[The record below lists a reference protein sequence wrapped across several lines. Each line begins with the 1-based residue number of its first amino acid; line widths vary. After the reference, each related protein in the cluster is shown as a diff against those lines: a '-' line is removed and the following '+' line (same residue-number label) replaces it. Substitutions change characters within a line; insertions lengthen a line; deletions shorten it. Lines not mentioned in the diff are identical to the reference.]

1 MVESSNCSTS
11 SFISTRILRQKYLL
25 AFVLARI
32 YLLISLTALGD
43 FFCDI
48 LIVFSHYYT
57 RLVEEKGQNR
67 IKNKNII
74 VMICEDD
81 RDLLDLFQKG
91 IGSKY
96 SVIAVDSGTGCIAK
110 YIDEKV
116 KGNKVDVLIVSY
128 DLHDLPGDIVATTI
142 RDISGNIRRTNTVL
156 VSASE
161 LDEDLVEHL
170 KRKDCIIDSVT
181 KPVSIDSLMR
191 IIEKAIRDY

>member
-1 MVESSNCSTS
+1 M
-11 SFISTRILRQKYLL
+11 
-25 AFVLARI
+25 
-32 YLLISLTALGD
+32 
-43 FFCDI
+43 
-48 LIVFSHYYT
+48 
-57 RLVEEKGQNR
+57 EEKGQNR
-67 IKNKNII
+67 IKNRDTV

-81 RDLLDLFQKG
+81 CELLNLFQKG

-96 SVIAVDSGTGCIAK
+96 SVIAVGSGTECISR

-142 RDISGNIRRTNTVL
+142 RDLGGSMRRTTTVL

-161 LDEDLVEHL
+161 LDKELVEHL

-191 IIEKAIRDY
+191 IIEKAILDRLAF

>member
-1 MVESSNCSTS
+1 
-11 SFISTRILRQKYLL
+11 
-25 AFVLARI
+25 
-32 YLLISLTALGD
+32 
-43 FFCDI
+43 
-48 LIVFSHYYT
+48 
-57 RLVEEKGQNR
+57 VEEEGQNR
-67 IKNKNII
+67 IKNRDIV

-81 RDLLDLFQKG
+81 FGLLNLFQKG

-96 SVIAVDSGTGCIAK
+96 DVIAVDSGTECISK

-142 RDISGNIRRTNTVL
+142 RDLSGNIKRTNTVL

-161 LDEDLVEHL
+161 LDEELVEHL

-191 IIEKAIRDY
+191 IIEKAILEH

>member
-1 MVESSNCSTS
+1 VKDDKD
-11 SFISTRILRQKYLL
+11 IS
-25 AFVLARI
+25 
-32 YLLISLTALGD
+32 
-43 FFCDI
+43 DI
-48 LIVFSHYYT
+48 D
-57 RLVEEKGQNR
+57 Q
-67 IKNKNII
+67 IKNRGIV

-81 RDLLDLFQKG
+81 FDLLNLFQKG

-96 SVIAVDSGTGCIAK
+96 SVIAVDSGTECISK

-142 RDISGNIRRTNTVL
+142 RDLSGNIRRTNTVL

-161 LDEDLVEHL
+161 LDEELVEHL

-181 KPVSIDSLMR
+181 KPVSIDSLMK
-191 IIEKAIRDY
+191 IIEKAIPEYYQKDKA

>member
-1 MVESSNCSTS
+1 
-11 SFISTRILRQKYLL
+11 
-25 AFVLARI
+25 
-32 YLLISLTALGD
+32 
-43 FFCDI
+43 
-48 LIVFSHYYT
+48 
-57 RLVEEKGQNR
+57 VEEKGQNR
-67 IKNKNII
+67 MKNRDI
-74 VMICEDD
+74 VVIVCEDD
-81 RDLLDLFQKG
+81 CDLLNLFQKG

-96 SVIAVDSGTGCIAK
+96 SVIAIDSGIECISK

-142 RDISGNIRRTNTVL
+142 RDLSGNVRRTNTVL

-161 LDEDLVEHL
+161 LDEELVEHL

-191 IIEKAIRDY
+191 IIEKAIPDLNPT

>member
-1 MVESSNCSTS
+1 M
-11 SFISTRILRQKYLL
+11 
-25 AFVLARI
+25 
-32 YLLISLTALGD
+32 
-43 FFCDI
+43 
-48 LIVFSHYYT
+48 
-57 RLVEEKGQNR
+57 EEKGQNSVNNR
-67 IKNKNII
+67 NIF

-81 RDLLDLFQKG
+81 FSLLNSFQKG

-96 SVIAVDSGTGCIAK
+96 SVIAVNSGTKCISK

-116 KGNKVDVLIVSY
+116 KGNNVDVLIVSY

-170 KRKDCIIDSVT
+170 KRKDCIIESVT

-191 IIEKAIRDY
+191 IIEKATPEH

>member
-1 MVESSNCSTS
+1 M
-11 SFISTRILRQKYLL
+11 
-25 AFVLARI
+25 
-32 YLLISLTALGD
+32 
-43 FFCDI
+43 
-48 LIVFSHYYT
+48 
-57 RLVEEKGQNR
+57 EEKRQNR
-67 IKNKNII
+67 IKNSDIV

-81 RDLLDLFQKG
+81 CDLLNLFQKG

-96 SVIAVDSGTGCIAK
+96 SVIAVDSGTKCISK

-116 KGNKVDVLIVSY
+116 KGNNVDILIVSY

-142 RDISGNIRRTNTVL
+142 RDLGGSIRRTTTVL

-161 LDEDLVEHL
+161 LDKELVEHL

-191 IIEKAIRDY
+191 IIEKAIPDRLAS

>member
-1 MVESSNCSTS
+1 
-11 SFISTRILRQKYLL
+11 
-25 AFVLARI
+25 
-32 YLLISLTALGD
+32 
-43 FFCDI
+43 
-48 LIVFSHYYT
+48 
-57 RLVEEKGQNR
+57 VEENGQNR
-67 IKNKNII
+67 IKNRDIV

-81 RDLLDLFQKG
+81 CDLLNLFQKG
-91 IGSKY
+91 IDSKY
-96 SVIAVDSGTGCIAK
+96 NVMAVGSGTECISR

-142 RDISGNIRRTNTVL
+142 RDLSGKIRRTNTVL

-161 LDEDLVEHL
+161 LDEELVEHL

-191 IIEKAIRDY
+191 IIEKAIPEY

>member
-1 MVESSNCSTS
+1 M
-11 SFISTRILRQKYLL
+11 
-25 AFVLARI
+25 
-32 YLLISLTALGD
+32 
-43 FFCDI
+43 
-48 LIVFSHYYT
+48 
-57 RLVEEKGQNR
+57 EEKGQNR
-67 IKNKNII
+67 IKNRDIV

-81 RDLLDLFQKG
+81 CDLLNLFQKG

-96 SVIAVDSGTGCIAK
+96 SVIAVGSGTECISK

-142 RDISGNIRRTNTVL
+142 RDLGGSIRRTTTVL

-161 LDEDLVEHL
+161 LDKELVEHL
-170 KRKDCIIDSVT
+170 KRKNCIIDSVT

-191 IIEKAIRDY
+191 IIEKAIPDRLAS

>member
-1 MVESSNCSTS
+1 
-11 SFISTRILRQKYLL
+11 
-25 AFVLARI
+25 
-32 YLLISLTALGD
+32 
-43 FFCDI
+43 
-48 LIVFSHYYT
+48 
-57 RLVEEKGQNR
+57 LVEEKGQNR
-67 IKNKNII
+67 IKNMDIV

-81 RDLLDLFQKG
+81 CDLLDLFQKG

-96 SVIAVDSGTGCIAK
+96 SVIAVGSGTQCISR

-142 RDISGNIRRTNTVL
+142 RDLGGNIRRTNTVL
-156 VSASE
+156 LSSSE
-161 LDEDLVEHL
+161 LDEQLVEHL

-191 IIEKAIRDY
+191 IIEKAIPEY

>member
-1 MVESSNCSTS
+1 MQEYEILILSF
-11 SFISTRILRQKYLL
+11 SFIHI
-25 AFVLARI
+25 
-32 YLLISLTALGD
+32 
-43 FFCDI
+43 
-48 LIVFSHYYT
+48 
-57 RLVEEKGQNR
+57 VEEKGQNS
-67 IKNKNII
+67 IKNRNIF

-81 RDLLDLFQKG
+81 FSLLNLFQKV

-96 SVIAVDSGTGCIAK
+96 SVIAADSGTECISK

-142 RDISGNIRRTNTVL
+142 RDLSGNIRRTNTIL

-161 LDEDLVEHL
+161 LDEELVEHL

-181 KPVSIDSLMR
+181 KPVSIDSLMK
-191 IIEKAIRDY
+191 IIEKAIPDRLAS

>member
-1 MVESSNCSTS
+1 
-11 SFISTRILRQKYLL
+11 
-25 AFVLARI
+25 
-32 YLLISLTALGD
+32 
-43 FFCDI
+43 
-48 LIVFSHYYT
+48 
-57 RLVEEKGQNR
+57 VEEKGQNR
-67 IKNKNII
+67 IKNRDIV

-81 RDLLDLFQKG
+81 CDLLNSFQKV

-96 SVIAVDSGTGCIAK
+96 SVIAVVSGTECISK

-128 DLHDLPGDIVATTI
+128 DLRDLPGDIVATTI
-142 RDISGNIRRTNTVL
+142 RDLGGNTRRTSTVL

-161 LDEDLVEHL
+161 LDEELVEHL

-191 IIEKAIRDY
+191 IIEKAIPDLNPT